1 MNDPQKISEDKT
13 QLVSFSRLYSY
24 FQKFLSSKISPLI
37 TKRVFL
43 LANYDFLIGEINF
56 KTLVYIASELGFRLN
71 NFFDLWEK
79 DPVLASLMLDLD
91 ELEEEELANF
101 KNKNILSLQEKLI
114 DYYKSS
120 LQEEYHVRKE
130 FVSKFQHELSKNK
143 SISEIKDSFSS
154 IVTKQKLSLGEI
166 AALAKMVVTNI
177 DKHYQLITADEK
189 EKYFIQQLR
198 NISDLITDW
207 FLEIKEDHRFLIQIL
222 ANIVLFPEKLGEI
235 TKKIIKEYFNNQ
247 ISAPVAIKALLD
259 LRQWAILTQDKK
271 IIKATEPLKNLS
283 IQSEQKVV
291 KDLFSQCLKIL
302 EEEESYKIPRFEA
315 I

>member
-24 FQKFLSSKISPLI
+24 FQKFLSSKINPFI

-56 KTLVYIASELGFRLN
+56 KTLVYIASELCFRLN
-71 NFFDLWEK
+71 NFFDLWDK
-79 DPVLASLMLDLD
+79 DPVLASLILDLD
-91 ELEEEELANF
+91 ELDEEELANL
-101 KNKNILSLQEKLI
+101 KNKNILNIQEKLI

-120 LQEEYHVRKE
+120 LPEEYYVRKE
-130 FVSKFQHELSKNK
+130 FVNKFRHELSKSK
-143 SISEIKDSFSS
+143 SIPEIKNLFSS
-154 IVTKQKLSLGEI
+154 IAAKQKLSLGEI
-166 AALAKMVVTNI
+166 AALAKIAVTNI
-177 DKHYQLITADEK
+177 DEHYQLITPDEK
-189 EKYFIQQLR
+189 EKYFIQQLK

-207 FLEIKEDHRFLIQIL
+207 FLEVKEDHRFLIQVL
-222 ANIVLFPEKLGEI
+222 ANIALFPEKLGEI
-235 TKKIIKEYFNNQ
+235 AKKIIKEYFNNQ
-247 ISAPVAIKALLD
+247 ISVAVAAKALLD

-283 IQSEQKVV
+283 IQSEQKPVR
-291 KDLFSQCLKIL
+291 DLFKQCLKIL
-302 EEEESYKIPRFEA
+302 EEEEGYKIPRLEA